1 MTSLLIGLGNPG
13 SGYALNRHNVGFMA
27 VDRIA
32 ESYSFSRWSARFGG
46 QIAEGIIDGNKT
58 YAFKPMSY
66 MNLSGNP
73 AGELVRF
80 YKIALSSITVI
91 HDELDLP
98 LCKLRVKRG
107 GGHGGHNGL
116 KSLDEH
122 LGKDYQR
129 VRFGIG
135 HPGDKDAVSDYV
147 LADFAK
153 AERPQVDACIDEISR
168 HVTLLLQGDEA
179 GFMNKIALAFQ
190 PAKPSN
196 TKPTAQE

>member
-1 MTSLLIGLGNPG
+1 MFLLIGLGNPG
-13 SGYALNRHNVGFMA
+13 NSYSGNRHNVGFMA
-27 VDRIA
+27 VDEVAR
-32 ESYSFSRWSARFGG
+32 EYGFTRWTSRFSAQVS
-46 QIAEGIIDGNKT
+46 EGIIDGKKV

-73 AGELVRF
+73 AGEIARF
-80 YKIALSSITVI
+80 YKIPVENICVI

-98 LCKLRVKRG
+98 LAKLRVKRG

-122 LGKDYQR
+122 LGKDYLR

-135 HPGDKDAVSDYV
+135 HPGDKDMVSNYV
-147 LADFAK
+147 LSDFAK
-153 AERPQVDACIDEISR
+153 AEQPTVEQCCHEIAK
-168 HVTLLLQGDEA
+168 HVGVLLKGDEA

-190 PAKPSN
+190 PAKTQSS
-196 TKPTAQE
+196 